1 MTTTI
6 IFGSFFFPFNS
17 FPFFKNNN
25 FFNLKKIK
33 NLNFFKLNF
42 FKNLK
47 IRLLAVL
54 CQRKKNKQ
62 ERLVNNRKPK

>member
-1 MTTTI
+1 VTHQQ
-6 IFGSFFFPFNS
+6 SLVPFFFPS
-17 FPFFKNNN
+17 IPFLFLKIIF

-62 ERLVNNRKPK
+62 ERLVNNRKSK